1 LLLLVFLL
9 ALLVRLAYAYQIR
22 EVPTLHE
29 LVADAAD
36 ADREARAI
44 LDRGWPP
51 RSGGAPASGS
61 FYSYLLALV
70 YAVSGRSPAAVRL
83 LQAVAGAGAALLA
96 ARAAERLVPAAGRRQ
111 VLAAGMAG
119 LLAALYA
126 PAIFHSPLLG
136 EGVPILLLEAAAV
149 VLLLPAAGRPL
160 SPARAAIAGLALGA
174 AALLQAQLLWLVPPA
189 ALFVLAGGAWPSRRA
204 PSRSGAP
211 PAAGPPLPA
220 RELSAAGAP
229 AVAGEPSFVDA
240 PTPATVPASSAR
252 GTWPRALTAALALSV
267 GALAAAWPVLLA
279 RHGRGS
285 ERPAGCFEAARPGG
299 DGGWARQT
307 RLFWNGY
314 EIPDSESLRVA
325 RRESTVLRFDP
336 VVFGVVAPLAAL
348 GLLAAARRG
357 GPARRAALLL
367 ALLAAATWVALAL
380 SSAGSRGR
388 LAVVSFLLPL
398 AGSGALELAEVVAGR
413 RRLARR
419 AALDLALLGAAGL
432 AVNLPCYSAG
442 ERRQHDAAVHF
453 NLGQAGLR
461 RAGALSGEFLR
472 ARKASGGTE
481 TGEARESLAHALAL
495 ASRAAGDFAEA
506 AAVLPGCLEARL
518 ELAAARER
526 RAAYHTL
533 AGRLPLALADY
544 ADARR
549 ALAGT
554 AEAPH
559 VPADDAEARRALAD
573 DAEARHALA
582 DEDEE
587 RHGPADDDNARRAL
601 AALGATGADPALR
614 ARAGRLLATVDAGT
628 AAALDELAARLIETR
643 QLDRAEQ
650 ALDRAVALAPRDPAP
665 RGHLAL
671 CRFQLALAARRR
683 GSEREAANLFLASR
697 DTYRAALDLSA
708 AARRGDQEA
717 LYRQGL
723 ALAEAELARQPPAV
737 P

>member
-1 LLLLVFLL
+1 VLLLVFLL

-44 LDRGWPP
+44 LDRGWPA

-61 FYSYLLALV
+61 FYPYLLALI
-70 YAVSGRSPAAVRL
+70 YAVSGRSLAAVRL
-83 LQAVAGAGAALLA
+83 LQAVAGAAAALLA
-96 ARAAERLVPAAGRRQ
+96 ALAAERLVPAAGRRQ
-111 VLAAGMAG
+111 ALAAGMAG

-126 PAIFHSPLLG
+126 PAIFYSPLLA
-136 EGVPILLLEAAAV
+136 EGVPVLLLEAAAV

-160 SPARAAIAGLALGA
+160 SPARAAVAGLALGA
-174 AALLQAQLLWLVPPA
+174 AALLQARLLWLVLSA
-189 ALFVLAGGAWPSRRA
+189 ALFVLAGGAWASRRA
-204 PSRSGAP
+204 PSPGGAP
-211 PAAGPPLPA
+211 STAGACGLAGESSAVNAPPPA
-220 RELSAAGAP
+220 RVTAP
-229 AVAGEPSFVDA
+229 
-240 PTPATVPASSAR
+240 AR
-252 GTWPRALTAALALSV
+252 GTWPRALAAALALFAA
-267 GALAAAWPVLLA
+267 ALAAAWPLLLD

-357 GPARRAALLL
+357 GQARRAALLL

-380 SSAGSRGR
+380 SPAGSRGR
-388 LAVVSFLLPL
+388 LAVVAFLLPL
-398 AGSGALELAEVVAGR
+398 AGSGALELAELVAGR
-413 RRLARR
+413 WRLARR

-432 AVNLPCYSAG
+432 AVNLPCYSAA

-453 NLGQAGLR
+453 HLGQAGLR
-461 RAGALSGEFLR
+461 RAGTLSGEFLR
-472 ARKASGGTE
+472 ARKESGGTE
-481 TGEARESLAHALAL
+481 TAEARDSLARALSL

-506 AAVLPGCLEARL
+506 AAVLPGCPETRL

-533 AGRLPLALADY
+533 AGRRPLALADY
-544 ADARR
+544 TEARR
-549 ALAGT
+549 ALAGIDA
-554 AEAPH
+554 AES
-559 VPADDAEARRALAD
+559 
-573 DAEARHALA
+573 
-582 DEDEE
+582 
-587 RHGPADDDNARRAL
+587 N
-601 AALGATGADPALR
+601 PALR
-614 ARAGRLLATVDAGT
+614 ARAGRLLAAVDAGT
-628 AAALDELAARLIETR
+628 AAALDELGARLIETR

-665 RGHLAL
+665 RGHLGL

-683 GSEREAANLFLASR
+683 GSEREATRLFLAGR
-697 DTYRAALDLSA
+697 DAYREALDLSA
-708 AARRGDQEA
+708 AAGRGDQEA

-723 ALAEAELARQPPAV
+723 ALAEAELARRQRRSSRSQGKR
-737 P
+737 